1 MTAVISARELTKHYP
16 PPGRRRKNGGEP
28 IRAVQGVSF
37 DVEAGEIF
45 GLLGPNGAGKT
56 TTLLMLCTLLAPTS
70 GSATV
75 AGRDL
80 RREAAAIRSSIGY
93 VAQEIAVDDLLTGR
107 ENLLLQGRL
116 FHIEPALLRG
126 RVGELLD
133 LFGLR
138 ERADDRV
145 ATYSGGMRKRIDLAG
160 GLLHQPPLLIL
171 DEPTL
176 GLDLQTRQAIW
187 DYVRLLRKRGHTI
200 LLTTHYMEEADQ
212 LCDRVAIIDR
222 GTLRALG
229 PPGKLKADLGGDLIR
244 VRLAPPEA
252 RPRFEEALRQALPKA
267 TVAPAGEF
275 LHIGTADGERAV
287 GAVVEAAR
295 KAGAEVESLTVKRP
309 TLDDVFL
316 HHTGREM
323 RDAEGAEAY
332 LRMREGLRRARG

>member
-1 MTAVISARELTKHYP
+1 MSAAIRAEGLTKHYP
-16 PPGRRRKNGGEP
+16 PPGRRRRANGELVV
-28 IRAVQGVSF
+28 AVRGVSF

-70 GSATV
+70 GSAAV
-75 AGRDL
+75 AGRDVV
-80 RREAAAIRSSIGY
+80 REAAEVRRSIGY

-116 FHIEPALLRG
+116 FHMEPGALRK
-126 RVGELLD
+126 RVEELLVLFD
-133 LFGLR
+133 LTA
-138 ERADDRV
+138 RADDRV
-145 ATYSGGMRKRIDLAG
+145 ATYSGGMRKRIDLAA
-160 GLLHQPPLLIL
+160 GLVHRPPLLIL

-187 DYVRLLRKRGHTI
+187 DYIRRLRGAGHTI

-212 LCDRVAIIDR
+212 LCDRVAIMDR
-222 GTLRALG
+222 GAVKALG
-229 PPGKLKADLGGDLIR
+229 PPGKLKADLGGDLVR
-244 VRLAPPEA
+244 VRLSPPEA
-252 RPRFEEALRQALPKA
+252 RPRFEEALEGSLPGA
-267 TVAPAGEF
+267 TVAAAGDF

-295 KAGAEVESLTVKRP
+295 RAGAEVESLTVKRP

-323 RDAEGAEAY
+323 RDAGAEEF